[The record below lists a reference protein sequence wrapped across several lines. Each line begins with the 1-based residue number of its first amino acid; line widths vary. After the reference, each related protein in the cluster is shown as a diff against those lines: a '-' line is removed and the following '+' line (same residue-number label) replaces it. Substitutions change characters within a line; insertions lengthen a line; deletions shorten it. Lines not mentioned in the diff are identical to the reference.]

1 MNFKL
6 TIILLFFVNTIFS
19 QTGINT
25 ESPNDAAALEV
36 NSSLNLGFGGLKLP
50 TITNAQKASITV
62 TPGSDGMILFVDY
75 GSSRCLEIYDG
86 ISDNWQSIKCL
97 TIGPVVLY
105 SEDFESY
112 TSKTGILY
120 NGGSMTT
127 LDNGDYTTGTGVLQS
142 GVSHW
147 TLDAPNV
154 DNSEDA
160 SSDKELVTEN
170 YDSSTRLMANY
181 VNGEASWLSKSIDI
195 TGRTNVSFSLDIT
208 GYGALEYETSQH
220 GTTARVNDYADVYY
234 RIDGGT
240 WIKIIDYNSNG
251 TVNHTLT
258 AVYSTGSGRTTGS
271 FPTETV
277 TETGLSGTSL
287 ELKVTFQNWWIDEY
301 IYLDN
306 IEVLG
311 N

>member
-1 MNFKL
+1 MRTL
-6 TIILLFFVNTIFS
+6 ILICLLPLFCFP

-25 ESPNDAAALEV
+25 DLPNDAAALELS
-36 NSSLNLGFGGLKLP
+36 SSLNSGFGGLKLP
-50 TITNAQKASITV
+50 TITNAQKASIAV

-97 TIGPVVLY
+97 TVGPVILY

-112 TSKTGILY
+112 VTNTGISY
-120 NGGSMTT
+120 DGGSMTT
-127 LDNGDYTTGTGVLQS
+127 TDTGDYTTGTGVLQS

-147 TLDAPNV
+147 TLDAPHV

-160 SSDKELVTEN
+160 SYDKFLVTEN

-195 TGRTNVSFSLDIT
+195 SGMTNVSFSLDIT
-208 GYGALEYETSQH
+208 GYGELEYQSSQH
-220 GTTARVNDYADVYY
+220 GTATRVNDYADVYY
-234 RIDGGT
+234 RIDGGS

-251 TVNHTLT
+251 TINHTLT
-258 AVYSTGSGRTTGS
+258 AVYSTGGGRTNGS

-277 TETGLSGTSL
+277 TESGLSGTSL
-287 ELKVTFQNWWIDEY
+287 ELKVTFQNWWTEEF

-306 IEVLG
+306 IEVIG